1 MRTIRGREGLQG
13 LATRRTAPYSLPIM
27 TATTAT
33 TRLQELLK
41 RPEPALVLGAHD
53 ALSAK
58 LAQEAGFDAI
68 WASGFGI
75 SATNAMPDANILT
88 MSETLEAVRRMS
100 AAVRIPVI
108 ADCDNGFG
116 NAINVMRTVAE
127 YEQAGVAGICI
138 EDNIF
143 PKRCSFYAGVQRE
156 LVPIDEHA
164 RKIQAA
170 KAARQNTDFV
180 IIARTEAFIAGWG
193 KHEALCRA
201 HAYAEAGADAILIHS
216 KAATFDEELKDFAA
230 SWDRPCPL
238 VSVPTTYADI
248 TAHDLATAGFQ
259 LVIFANQTLRA
270 AVTGMRNALATL
282 KQEGRPAAVDEQ
294 IVTLPEI
301 YDLVGVPDLQAN
313 EKKFLVP
320 GGHEVTAIIIAA
332 GFEEDLL
339 PLIED
344 RPKAMLEIKGKTIL
358 ERQIQA
364 LNECG
369 VKDIV
374 VVRGYHKEQINLPN
388 IRYYDNDRFRETGE
402 LASLFLAE
410 TEMTGRFLFLYSDIL
425 LDPSILEKLLK
436 SQADISIVVDRAWND
451 HEPGQAEVRTKQPDL
466 VVTHQ
471 PPKTGYRYLPTA
483 EPTTLAQIGQ
493 HITQQDAD
501 GEFIGLA
508 MFSASGAQV
517 LRTTYQELQT
527 ISVARRFHEA
537 SSLETAAFTDML
549 RELINREHDIAC
561 VDIYKG
567 WLEIDT
573 FEDYRRAWAKIH

>member
-1 MRTIRGREGLQG
+1 MM
-13 LATRRTAPYSLPIM
+13 APHPTRRLRALL
-27 TATTAT
+27 
-33 TRLQELLK
+33 TR
-41 RPEPALVLGAHD
+41 PDPGLVLGAHD

-58 LAQEAGFDAI
+58 LAEEAGFDAI

-75 SATNAMPDANILT
+75 SAVNALPDANILT
-88 MSETLEAVRRMS
+88 MSETLDAVRRMS
-100 AAVRIPVI
+100 DAVDVPVI

-127 YEQAGVAGICI
+127 YARAGAAGICI

-170 KAARQNTDFV
+170 RAARPDPDFV

-193 KHEALCRA
+193 KREALRRA
-201 HAYAEAGADAILIHS
+201 AAYAEAGADAILIHS
-216 KAATFDEELKDFAA
+216 KAASFDHELRDFAA
-230 SWDRPCPL
+230 SWDVPCPL
-238 VSVPTTYADI
+238 VSVPTTYAEI
-248 TAHDLATAGFQ
+248 SVADLATAGFQ

-270 AVTGMRNALATL
+270 AVTAMRSALATL
-282 KQEGRPAAVDEQ
+282 RRAERPAAVDDR
-294 IVTLPEI
+294 IATLPEI

-313 EKKFLVP
+313 ERKFLIP
-320 GGHEVTAIIIAA
+320 GGTSVTAIIIAA

-339 PLIED
+339 PLIAD
-344 RPKAMLEIKGKTIL
+344 RPKAMLDVRDKTML

-374 VVRGYHKEQINLPN
+374 VVRGYRKERIDLPN
-388 IRYYDNDRFRETGE
+388 VRYYDNDRFAETGE
-402 LASLFLAE
+402 LVSLFEAE
-410 TEMTGRFLFLYSDIL
+410 AEMTGRFLFLYSDIL
-425 LDPSILEKLLK
+425 FDPSVLEKLLK
-436 SQADISIVVDRAWND
+436 SQAEVSVVVDRAWND
-451 HEPGQAEVRTKQPDL
+451 QEPGHAEVRTKKPDL
-466 VVTHQ
+466 VVTRQ
-471 PPKTGYRYLPTA
+471 PPETGYRYLPTSRVSVVA
-483 EPTTLAQIGQ
+483 RIGRQIPPA
-493 HITQQDAD
+493 DAD

-508 MFSASGAQV
+508 MLSPEGARCLAAV
-517 LRTTYQELQT
+517 YHELRAGTP
-527 ISVARRFHEA
+527 RPFHEA
-537 SSLETAAFTDML
+537 ETLETATFTDL
-549 RELINREHDIAC
+549 LQELIDRGQEVAC

-573 FEDYRRAWAKIH
+573 FEDYRRAWVKIQ

>member
-1 MRTIRGREGLQG
+1 M
-13 LATRRTAPYSLPIM
+13 
-27 TATTAT
+27 TAT
-33 TRLQELLK
+33 TRLRELLK
-41 RPEPALVLGAHD
+41 QPGPALVLGAHD
-53 ALSAK
+53 ALSAR

-75 SATNAMPDANILT
+75 SAVNAVPDANILT

-100 AAVRIPVI
+100 AAVSIPVI

-116 NAINVMRTVAE
+116 NAINVIRTVAE
-127 YEQAGVAGICI
+127 HEHAGAAGICI

-170 KAARQNTDFV
+170 TATRQNADFV

-193 KHEALCRA
+193 KQEALSRA

-216 KAATFDEELKDFAA
+216 KAATFDEELRDFAA
-230 SWDRPCPL
+230 SWDVPCPL
-238 VSVPTTYADI
+238 VAVPTTYADI
-248 TAHDLATAGFQ
+248 TAQDLAAAGFQ
-259 LVIFANQTLRA
+259 FVIFANQTLRA
-270 AVTGMRNALATL
+270 AVTGMRSALATL
-282 KQEGRPAAVDEQ
+282 KQEGRPAAVDKQ

-301 YDLVGVPDLQAN
+301 YDLVGVPALQAN

-332 GFEEDLL
+332 GFEEELL

-369 VKDIV
+369 VKDVV

-402 LASLFLAE
+402 LSSLFLAE

-436 SQADISIVVDRAWND
+436 SQAAISIVVDRAWND
-451 HEPGQAEVRTKQPDL
+451 HEPGQAEVRTKNPDL

-483 EPTTLAQIGQ
+483 EATTLTQIGQ
-493 HITQQDAD
+493 HIAPQAAD

-508 MFSASGAQV
+508 MFSASGARI

-527 ISVARRFHEA
+527 ARSARRFHEA
-537 SSLETAAFTDML
+537 STLETAAFTDML
-549 RELINREHDIAC
+549 QELIDHKHDIAC